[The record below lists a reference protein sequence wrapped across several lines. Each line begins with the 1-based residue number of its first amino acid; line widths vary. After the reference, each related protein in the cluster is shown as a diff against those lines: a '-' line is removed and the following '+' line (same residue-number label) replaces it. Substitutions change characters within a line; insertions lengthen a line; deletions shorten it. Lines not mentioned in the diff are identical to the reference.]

1 MALLLAPDA
10 TNAAPAARSLRTGNV
25 GLVAVFGAAAGFPG
39 DCLGVTLW
47 ADDFSGRFVD
57 GYVPLTEAGCGD
69 VEGVVL
75 GGDQVLLD
83 TDRTLVVDLGPVPPL
98 PFAPAFQVQ
107 NTAGDSGLYSVGQ
120 GVIVDPSELATAVP
134 GPLLPFGGDLLVL
147 DGDVFTAV
155 PQPTPRPGGCE
166 PGPNVLCLAGGRF
179 RVEAGFAE
187 TAGEPPVSATLNPG
201 WSVPVG
207 PIEINDP
214 PEEGGFWLF
223 DENNL
228 EMIVKVF
235 NGCDINDRF
244 WVFTSLL
251 VETTA
256 EVTVT
261 DTLSGETLALPQVPF
276 EAVSDTQAF
285 ATCP

>member
-1 MALLLAPDA
+1 
-10 TNAAPAARSLRTGNV
+10 
-25 GLVAVFGAAAGFPG
+25 
-39 DCLGVTLW
+39 VTLW

-75 GGDQVLLD
+75 GGDEVLLH
-83 TDRTLVVDLGPVPPL
+83 TDRTLVVSLGPVPPL

-107 NTAGDSGLYSVGQ
+107 NAAGDSGLYSVGQ
-120 GVIVDPSELATAVP
+120 GVIVDPSGLATAVP
-134 GPLLPFGGDLLVL
+134 GLLLQFGGDLLIL

-155 PQPTPRPGGCE
+155 PQPPPRPGVCE
-166 PGPNVLCLAGGRF
+166 PGPNVLCLAAGRF
-179 RVEAGFAE
+179 QVEAGFAE
-187 TAGEPPVSATLNPG
+187 TTGEPPGSATVNPG

-207 PIEINDP
+207 SADVADSSPA
-214 PEEGGFWLF
+214 GGFWFF
-223 DENNL
+223 DENNI
-228 EMIVKVF
+228 EMIVEVF

-251 VETTA
+251 VEATA

-276 EAVSDTQAF
+276 QAVSDTQAF